1 MLTDMKDNTT
11 FFAPMIYLKQVA
23 PTIEFYN
30 NASDAIVL
38 GQWNNDDSSV
48 HVAEMSIHGAMFH
61 MHDRGRSCM
70 ITTTVKAVLV
80 TLLGVIGLLKRR
92 FGN

>member
-38 GQWNNDDSSV
+38 GQWNNDDGSAYSRNV
-48 HVAEMSIHGAMFH
+48 HSWGYVSYA
-61 MHDRGRSCM
+61 
-70 ITTTVKAVLV
+70 
-80 TLLGVIGLLKRR
+80 
-92 FGN
+92 